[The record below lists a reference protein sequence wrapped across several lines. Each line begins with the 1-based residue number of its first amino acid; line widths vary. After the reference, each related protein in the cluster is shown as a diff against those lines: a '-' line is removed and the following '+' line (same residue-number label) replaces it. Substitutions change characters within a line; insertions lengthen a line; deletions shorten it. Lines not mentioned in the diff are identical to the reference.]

1 MAFTR
6 YYDDPDRVMKKL
18 QESTSQGMYCLNQP
32 GNGDAPPF
40 ISDPSIIIQGWGAN
54 MWNNRVD
61 IETELRGNRKLTR
74 DGIQCPK
81 TIPSKRSYVSYN
93 KEVTS
98 ASRTIAPVWTARDV
112 EQVGWW
118 SLQTNPQNT
127 AIMPFSSTSSRLLEK
142 DKS

>member
-18 QESTSQGMYCLNQP
+18 QESTSQGMYYLNQP

-74 DGIQCPK
+74 DGIKCPK
-81 TIPSKRSYVSYN
+81 TIPSKRTYVSYD

>member
-18 QESTSQGMYCLNQP
+18 QESTSPGMYYLNQP

-61 IETELRGNRKLTR
+61 IETELRGSRKLSR
-74 DGIQCPK
+74 DGTPCPK
-81 TIPSKRSYVSYN
+81 TIPSKRTYVSYD

-118 SLQTNPQNT
+118 NLQTNPQNT
-127 AIMPFSSTSSRLLEK
+127 AIMPFSTTSSRLLEK

>member
-18 QESTSQGMYCLNQP
+18 QESTSQGMYYLNQP

-81 TIPSKRSYVSYN
+81 TVPSKRFYSSYDT
-93 KEVTS
+93 EITS

-118 SLQTNPQNT
+118 SLQTNPQHT
-127 AIMPFSSTSSRLLEK
+127 AIMPFSATSSRLLEK

>member
-18 QESTSQGMYCLNQP
+18 QESTSQGMYYLNQP
-32 GNGDAPPF
+32 GNGEAPPF

-81 TIPSKRSYVSYN
+81 TIPSKRAYVSYD

>member
-18 QESTSQGMYCLNQP
+18 QESTSQGMYYLNQP

-74 DGIQCPK
+74 DAIKCPK
-81 TIPSKRSYVSYN
+81 TIPSKRTYVSYD

-118 SLQTNPQNT
+118 SLQTNPQDT
-127 AIMPFSSTSSRLLEK
+127 AIMPFSSTSSRLIEK

>member
-18 QESTSQGMYCLNQP
+18 QESTSQGMYYLNQP

-40 ISDPSIIIQGWGAN
+40 ISDPSIIIQRWGAN

-74 DGIQCPK
+74 DRTPCPK
-81 TIPSKRSYVSYN
+81 TIPSKRSYETYD

-127 AIMPFSSTSSRLLEK
+127 AIMPFSTTSSRLLEK

>member
-18 QESTSQGMYCLNQP
+18 QESTSQGMYYLNQP

-81 TIPSKRSYVSYN
+81 TIPSKRTYVSYD

-118 SLQTNPQNT
+118 SLQTNPQNM
-127 AIMPFSSTSSRLLEK
+127 AIMPLSSTSSRLLEK

>member
-18 QESTSQGMYCLNQP
+18 QESTSQGMYYLNQP

-74 DGIQCPK
+74 DATKCPK
-81 TIPSKRSYVSYN
+81 TIPSKRTYVSYD

>member
-18 QESTSQGMYCLNQP
+18 QESTSQGMYYLNQP

-74 DGIQCPK
+74 AGIQCPK
-81 TIPSKRSYVSYN
+81 TIPSKRSYVSYD